1 MRPMPL
7 AFEFRPAGPADL
19 GFCWPIYRDAMKPL
33 TEAIGQWDE
42 AAQHKLIKAAVAD
55 PDTSILQQADAD
67 VGWLQV
73 EETRHVVHLQQLF
86 LLPAARNKGLGT
98 SFLTWMKVRAERK
111 RKDLT
116 LDVMTNNPARRL
128 YERLGFKAVTTADD
142 KITMRY

>member
-1 MRPMPL
+1 MPL
-7 AFEFRPAGPADL
+7 AFEFRPARPADL

-33 TEAIGQWDE
+33 TEAVGPWDE

-55 PDTSILQQADAD
+55 PDTSILQQADVD

-98 SFLTWMKVRAERK
+98 AFLTWMKERAERK

-128 YERLGFKAVTTADD
+128 YERLGFKAVTTANS